1 MRTKV
6 NVAVV
11 QGEVEEMEMEMG
23 VIVLAEEVLVVIEE
37 PLVMNPNA
45 RFVEHMSTLGYQM
58 NTSKP
63 AMLVNSLVVNFIIED
78 CMD

>member
-1 MRTKV
+1 MHTKV
-6 NVAVV
+6 NVAEV
-11 QGEVEEMEMEMG
+11 QGEVEEMEMG
-23 VIVLAEEVLVVIEE
+23 VIVLEEEVLLVIEA
-37 PLVMNPNA
+37 PVVMNPNA

-63 AMLVNSLVVNFIIED
+63 VMLVNSLVVNFIIED

>member
-11 QGEVEEMEMEMG
+11 QGEVEEMEMG
-23 VIVLAEEVLVVIEE
+23 VIVLEEEVLLVIEA
-37 PLVMNPNA
+37 PVVMNPNA

-63 AMLVNSLVVNFIIED
+63 VMLVNSLVVNFIIED

>member
-11 QGEVEEMEMEMG
+11 QGEVEEMEMG

-63 AMLVNSLVVNFIIED
+63 VMLVNSLVVNFIIED